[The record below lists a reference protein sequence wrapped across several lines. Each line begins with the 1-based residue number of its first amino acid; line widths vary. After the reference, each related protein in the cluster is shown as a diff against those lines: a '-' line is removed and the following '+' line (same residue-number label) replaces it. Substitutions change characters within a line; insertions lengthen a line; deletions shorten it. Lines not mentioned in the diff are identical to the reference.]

1 MTTRTL
7 RKFEFR
13 LRFIKYSLVF
23 VWIVLVAR
31 LIWLQIIDHGKF
43 ARAAENQHNV
53 QIEIQPRRGTIYDC
67 QQRVLAQDIDSYS
80 FYVIPEKIADRKTA
94 AKKLEA
100 VTKSDDWI
108 DKFDKHPRFLWV
120 ARKTTA
126 EMQYALSRAG
136 IPTLDSIVESRRVYP
151 AGDVALNV
159 LGRVDIDNK
168 GISGIELQYDSILS
182 GKPGTALL
190 KRYGKKRTFIFHDE
204 LYKKPVDGL
213 DIVLTLDID
222 FQQIAEQELRAGLEN
237 YGGISATALFLRAGC
252 GEIVACASI
261 DSNGMPES
269 RNRAIADMYEP
280 GSTFKLVTVA
290 AALES
295 GDYKPGTV
303 VDVGGGKY
311 RIDDRVIH
319 DDHPHDRLSVEEIV
333 VYSSNI
339 GAARLGLKLGDFTI
353 YKLISEAGFMKRL
366 FVDFPGE
373 AVGQLKR
380 PPWRDH
386 YLANVCFGHGIS
398 VTPLQMTVLYDAITS
413 GGKTSQP
420 YFGREVI
427 YEDGSRRPLRTPV
440 EGKQIITPATA
451 ALLRGFLR
459 EVVEAGTAKRADS
472 AVVEIAGKTGTALKV
487 LKKGKGYDHNRSVAS
502 FVGFFPADF
511 PDYVGIVVF
520 DEPKKSRY
528 GGEVSAPV
536 FRKIAE
542 RYSIL
547 PGKLDRPA
555 VKKTQTAPEK
565 KSEPPKSRPD
575 SIMGLLAA
583 SRVESG
589 KAEQLTIPD
598 LRGLTIRQALVY
610 AREAGITCDFS
621 GSGIVIEQSPAAGEL
636 YQHGTIVRLRCKSD

>member
-1 MTTRTL
+1 MTTRAL
-7 RKFEFR
+7 RKFESR
-13 LRFIKYSLVF
+13 LRLIKYSLIF
-23 VWIVLVAR
+23 VWIAIAAR
-31 LIWLQIIDHGKF
+31 LIWLQIVDHGKF

-67 QQRVLAQDIDSYS
+67 QKRVLAQDIDSYS
-80 FYVIPEKIADRKTA
+80 FYVIPEKIVDKEMA

-100 VTKSDDWI
+100 VTKSGGWS
-108 DKFDKHPRFLWV
+108 DKFEKHPRFLWV

-126 EMQYALSRAG
+126 EMQYALCRAG
-136 IPTLDSIVESRRVYP
+136 IPTLDSIVESRRFYP
-151 AGDVALNV
+151 AGDVALDV
-159 LGRVDIDNK
+159 LGRVNIDNK
-168 GISGIELQYDSILS
+168 GISGIELQYDSLLS

-213 DIVLTLDID
+213 DIVLTLDMD
-222 FQQIAEQELRAGLEN
+222 FQQIAEQELKNGLEN
-237 YGGISATALFLRAGC
+237 YGGISATALFMRTGC

-261 DSNGMPES
+261 DSNGMPAS
-269 RNRAIADMYEP
+269 RNRAIVDMYEP
-280 GSTFKLVTVA
+280 GSTFKLVAVA

-295 GDYKPGTV
+295 GRYTRGTV

-311 RIDDRVIH
+311 RVDDRVIH
-319 DDHPHDRLSVEEIV
+319 DDHPHDRLTVEEIV

-339 GAARLGLKLGDFTI
+339 GAAKLGLDLGDYTI
-353 YKLISEAGFMKRL
+353 YKSITEAGFMKKL
-366 FVDFPGE
+366 VADFPGE
-373 AVGQLKR
+373 AVGQLRR

-386 YLANVCFGHGIS
+386 LLANISFGHGIN
-398 VTPLQMTVLYDAITS
+398 VTPVQMTVLYDAITS
-413 GGKTSQP
+413 GGKLSQP
-420 YFGREVI
+420 YFGKEVI
-427 YEDGSRRPLRTPV
+427 CGDGSRQPLRTPV
-440 EGKQIITPATA
+440 EGKQIMTPATA
-451 ALLRGFLR
+451 ALLRDFLR
-459 EVVEAGTAKRADS
+459 GVVEEGTAKRADS

-487 LKKGKGYDHNRSVAS
+487 IDGKYNHSRSIAS

-555 VKKTQTAPEK
+555 VKKPHAAPER
-565 KSEPPKSRPD
+565 KSEPKQPRPD

-583 SRVESG
+583 LRVESG
-589 KAEQLTIPD
+589 IDGQFTIPD

-610 AREAGITCDFS
+610 AKEAGISCDFS
-621 GSGIVIEQSPAAGEL
+621 GSGIVVEQSPAAGEP
-636 YQHGTIVRLRCKSD
+636 YQRGTIVKLRCKSD